1 MTNIEKINKDIETLI
16 LQVEGEEALE
26 EVKQRY
32 KPFAKNLDELLG
44 TDTIDNY
51 FDVFNNIDEEENLVC
66 FNLEKIDDI
75 KIYVE
80 ENKISFEELKQET
93 MIATCEVLK
102 FIIYDSEDE
111 EY

>member
-1 MTNIEKINKDIETLI
+1 MINIEKINKDIETLI
-16 LQVEGEEALE
+16 QQVDGEDALE
-26 EVKQRY
+26 EVEKRY
-32 KPFAKNLDELLG
+32 KPFAKNLDKLLG

-51 FDVFNNIDEEENLVC
+51 FELFQNIEEEENLVC

-75 KIYVE
+75 KIYIE
-80 ENKISFEELKQET
+80 DNKISFEELKEET
-93 MIATCEVLK
+93 MLATCEVLK

>member
-16 LQVEGEEALE
+16 QQVEGEDALE
-26 EVKQRY
+26 EVEKRY
-32 KPFAKNLDELLG
+32 KPFAKNLDELLE
-44 TDTIDNY
+44 TETIDNY
-51 FDVFNNIDEEENLVC
+51 FEIFNNIDEEENLVC

-75 KIYVE
+75 KIYIE
-80 ENKISFEELKQET
+80 ENKINFEELKQET
-93 MIATCEVLK
+93 MLATCEILK